1 MFLTAMKRKQ
11 LLASGLF
18 DNISVGFNWWDVVLK
33 ISVAT
38 VFTRCMKSFNLLD
51 KTIVIGSLRITLLLN
66 SIQECQAKYV
76 EKSMNLTLVK
86 N

>member
-1 MFLTAMKRKQ
+1 MKRKQ

-38 VFTRCMKSFNLLD
+38 VFTRCMKSLNLLD
-51 KTIVIGSLRITLLLN
+51 FSEVMPVHRTFDVSKQVRHHHGHTLKL
-66 SIQECQAKYV
+66 C
-76 EKSMNLTLVK
+76 
-86 N
+86 

>member
-1 MFLTAMKRKQ
+1 MFC
-11 LLASGLF
+11 
-18 DNISVGFNWWDVVLK
+18 WDVVLK

-38 VFTRCMKSFNLLD
+38 VFTRCMKSFSLLDFAEVSVVLCITSSPIAQKIKLD

-76 EKSMNLTLVK
+76 EKPMNLTLVK

>member
-1 MFLTAMKRKQ
+1 MFC
-11 LLASGLF
+11 
-18 DNISVGFNWWDVVLK
+18 WDVVLK
-33 ISVAT
+33 ISVVT
-38 VFTRCMKSFNLLD
+38 EFTHCMKSFSLLDFAEFSVVLCIASSPKAQKIKLD